1 MLNEGRSPAAH
12 RDIQHS
18 ELNKMKETT
27 AIGLMSGS
35 SLDGLDIALVKF
47 NEDGERY
54 HFQILAAE
62 TLPYPEYWT
71 QQLSEAFHKQPQDLV
86 QLDKD
91 YGKYLGEQVLA
102 FAKKRNVQ
110 PDFVASHGHTI
121 FHKPEQHYT
130 LQIGD
135 GEALAK
141 ACGFTVI
148 NDFRSED
155 VSKGGQGAPLV
166 PIGDEL
172 LFGDYEICLN
182 IGGIANV
189 SYDEDGKRIAY
200 DLCIA
205 NQALNYL
212 AQMKGLPY
220 DRGGQLARSEEIDM
234 DLLKK
239 LNRHPFYGQ
248 LPPKSLGREFFEA
261 NQKELLDD
269 CGTAGR
275 ETTGLQHLSV
285 EDMLATF
292 VEHIA
297 LQIALGVSHLP
308 KGKILVTGGG
318 ARNQFLMER
327 LQARTSHEVI
337 IPDKMTIDYKEALV
351 FAFLGLLRMEGK
363 TNVLSSVTGAESDSC
378 SGRIW
383 KP

>member
-1 MLNEGRSPAAH
+1 MLNAEL
-12 RDIQHS
+12 RDATLGFAPLTTSNLRFQHS
-18 ELNKMKETT
+18 SFSFPNYNMKETI

-35 SLDGLDIALVKF
+35 SLDGLDLALVCFQEGNGK
-47 NEDGERY
+47 Y
-54 HFQILAAE
+54 HFQILEAE
-62 TLPYPEYWT
+62 TLPYPDLWKS
-71 QQLSEAFHKQPQDLV
+71 QLSEAFHKQPEDLV

-91 YGKYLGEQVLA
+91 YGRYLGEQVLA
-102 FAKKRNVQ
+102 FAKKHNAT

-121 FHKPEQHYT
+121 FHRPEEHYT

-135 GEALAK
+135 GQELAK

-166 PIGDEL
+166 PIGDKL
-172 LFGDYEICLN
+172 LFSDYEICLN

-189 SYDEDGKRIAY
+189 SYDEDGQRIAY

-220 DRGGQLARSEEIDM
+220 DRDGQLARNGKVDM
-234 DLLKK
+234 GLLKK

-261 NQKELLDD
+261 NQKDLLKD
-269 CGTAGR
+269 
-275 ETTGLQHLSV
+275 LSV

-292 VEHIA
+292 TEHIA

-318 ARNQFLMER
+318 ARNKFLMER
-327 LQARTSHEVI
+327 LQARSSHEVI
-337 IPDKMTIDYKEALV
+337 IPDKMTIDYKEAIV
-351 FAFLGLLRMEGK
+351 FAFLGLLRLEGK
-363 TNVLSSVTGAESDSC
+363 DNVLSSVTGASSDSC

-383 KP
+383 K

>member
-1 MLNEGRSPAAH
+1 M
-12 RDIQHS
+12 
-18 ELNKMKETT
+18 MKITT

-47 NEDGERY
+47 DEDNGRY
-54 HFQILAAE
+54 AFQILQAE

-71 QQLSEAFHKQPQDLV
+71 KQLSEAFHKQPEDLV

-91 YGKYLGEQVLA
+91 YGKYLGEQVLS
-102 FAKKRNVQ
+102 FARKHNVT

-121 FHKPEQHYT
+121 FHRPEEHYT

-135 GEALAK
+135 GQEL
-141 ACGFTVI
+141 
-148 NDFRSED
+148 
-155 VSKGGQGAPLV
+155 SKGGQGAPLV
-166 PIGDEL
+166 PIGDKL

-189 SYDEDGKRIAY
+189 SFDEDGERIAY

-220 DRGGQLARSEEIDM
+220 DRDGALARSGEVDM
-234 DLLKK
+234 DLLKR

-261 NQKELLDD
+261 NQKDLLKD
-269 CGTAGR
+269 
-275 ETTGLQHLSV
+275 LSV
-285 EDMLATF
+285 EDLLTTF
-292 VEHIA
+292 TEHIA
-297 LQIALGVSHLP
+297 LQIALGISHLP

-318 ARNQFLMER
+318 ARNKFLMER
-327 LQARTSHEVI
+327 LQARTSHEVV
-337 IPDKMTIDYKEALV
+337 IPDKMIVDYKEALA
-351 FAFLGLLRMEGK
+351 FAFLGLLRLEGK
-363 TNVLSSVTGAESDSC
+363 ANVLASVTGADSDSC

-383 KP
+383 KPC

>member
-1 MLNEGRSPAAH
+1 
-12 RDIQHS
+12 
-18 ELNKMKETT
+18 MKETT
-27 AIGLMSGS
+27 AIGMMSGS
-35 SLDGLDIALVKF
+35 SLDGLDLALVRF
-47 NEDGERY
+47 NEESGHY
-54 HFQILAAE
+54 GFQILAAE
-62 TLPYPEYWT
+62 TLAYPKYWT
-71 QQLSEAFHKQPQDLV
+71 QQLSEAFHKQPENLV

-91 YGKYLGEQVLA
+91 YGKYLGEQVMA
-102 FAKKRNVQ
+102 FAKKHNVQ

-135 GEALAK
+135 GQEMAK

-166 PIGDEL
+166 PIGDKL
-172 LFGDYEICLN
+172 LFGNYEICLN

-189 SYDEDGKRIAY
+189 SYDEEGKRIAY

-220 DRGGQLARSEEIDM
+220 DRDGQLARNGEVDM

-248 LPPKSLGREFFEA
+248 FPAKSLGREFFEA
-261 NQKELLDD
+261 NQKELLKD
-269 CGTAGR
+269 
-275 ETTGLQHLSV
+275 LSV

-292 VEHIA
+292 TEHIA
-297 LQIALGVSHLP
+297 LQIALGISHLP
-308 KGKILVTGGG
+308 KGTILVTGGG

-327 LQARTSHEVI
+327 LQARTSHEVV

-351 FAFLGLLRMEGK
+351 FAFLGLLKMEGK
-363 TNVLSSVTGAESDSC
+363 TNVLASVTGAESDSS

-383 KP
+383 KPC

>member
-1 MLNEGRSPAAH
+1 
-12 RDIQHS
+12 
-18 ELNKMKETT
+18 MKETI

-35 SLDGLDIALVKF
+35 SLDGLDIALVRFQEENDK
-47 NEDGERY
+47 Y
-54 HFQILAAE
+54 SFQILAAE

-71 QQLSEAFHKQPQDLV
+71 QQLSEAFHKQPKDLV
-86 QLDKD
+86 QLDKN
-91 YGKYLGEQVLA
+91 YGRYLGEQILA
-102 FAKKRNVQ
+102 FAKKHNAT

-121 FHKPEQHYT
+121 FHRPEEHYT

-135 GEALAK
+135 GDELAK
-141 ACGFTVI
+141 ACGFLVI

-166 PIGDEL
+166 PIGDKL
-172 LFGDYEICLN
+172 LFGNYEICLN

-212 AQMKGLPY
+212 AQMKGLNY
-220 DRGGQLARSEEIDM
+220 DKDGNLARSAEVDM
-234 DLLKK
+234 DLLKR

-248 LPPKSLGREFFEA
+248 LPPKSLGREFFET
-261 NQKELLDD
+261 NQKDLLKD
-269 CGTAGR
+269 
-275 ETTGLQHLSV
+275 LSV

-292 VEHIA
+292 TEHIA

-318 ARNQFLMER
+318 ARNKFLMER
-327 LQARTSHEVI
+327 LQARTSHEVV
-337 IPDKMTIDYKEALV
+337 IPDKMIIDYKEALV

-363 TNVLSSVTGAESDSC
+363 TNVLASVTGAESDSC

-383 KP
+383 RYNG

>member
-1 MLNEGRSPAAH
+1 MK
-12 RDIQHS
+12 DI
-18 ELNKMKETT
+18 T

-35 SLDGLDIALVKF
+35 SLDGLDLALVKF
-47 NEDGERY
+47 KEEGEHY
-54 HFQILAAE
+54 DFQIFAAE
-62 TLPYPEYWT
+62 TLPYPECWT
-71 QQLSEAFHKQPQDLV
+71 EQLSEAFHKQPEDLV

-102 FAKKRNVQ
+102 FAKKHNAQ

-121 FHKPEQHYT
+121 FHRPEQHYT

-135 GEALAK
+135 GQELAK
-141 ACGFTVI
+141 ACGFLVI

-155 VSKGGQGAPLV
+155 VSKSGQGAPLV
-166 PIGDEL
+166 PIGDKL

-189 SYDEDGKRIAY
+189 SYDENGRCIAY

-220 DRGGQLARSEEIDM
+220 DRDGQLARSGEVDM
-234 DLLKK
+234 DLLKR
-239 LNRHPFYGQ
+239 LNKHPFYGQ
-248 LPPKSLGREFFEA
+248 LPPKSLGREFFED
-261 NQKELLDD
+261 NQKNLLKD
-269 CGTAGR
+269 
-275 ETTGLQHLSV
+275 LSV
-285 EDMLATF
+285 EDLLATF
-292 VEHIA
+292 TEHIA

-327 LQARTSHEVI
+327 LQARSSHEVVV
-337 IPDKMTIDYKEALV
+337 PEPLLIDYKEALV
-351 FAFLGLLRMEGK
+351 FAFLGLLRLEGK
-363 TNVLSSVTGAESDSC
+363 TNVLASVTGAESDSC
-378 SGRIW
+378 SGSIW

>member
-1 MLNEGRSPAAH
+1 
-12 RDIQHS
+12 
-18 ELNKMKETT
+18 MKETA

-35 SLDGLDIALVKF
+35 SLDGLDIALVRFQEK
-47 NEDGERY
+47 EDKY
-54 HFQILAAE
+54 QFQILQAE

-71 QQLSEAFHKQPQDLV
+71 EQLSGAFHKQPEDLV

-102 FAKKRNVQ
+102 FAKKHNTS

-121 FHKPEQHYT
+121 FHRPEEHYT

-135 GEALAK
+135 GQELAK
-141 ACGFTVI
+141 ACGFTVV

-166 PIGDEL
+166 PIGDKL

-182 IGGIANV
+182 IGG
-189 SYDEDGKRIAY
+189 
-200 DLCIA
+200 IA

-220 DRGGQLARSEEIDM
+220 DRDGEMARSGEVDIT
-234 DLLKK
+234 LLKQ
-239 LNRHPFYGQ
+239 LNRHPFYG
-248 LPPKSLGREFFEA
+248 LYPPKSLGREFFEA
-261 NQKELLDD
+261 NQKELL
-269 CGTAGR
+269 
-275 ETTGLQHLSV
+275 QVLSV
-285 EDMLATF
+285 PDLLATF

-318 ARNQFLMER
+318 ARNKFLMER
-327 LQARTSHEVI
+327 LQARSSHEVV
-337 IPDKMTIDYKEALV
+337 IPDKMIIDYKEALV

-363 TNVLSSVTGAESDSC
+363 TNVLASVTGAESDSC
-378 SGRIW
+378 SGQIW
-383 KP
+383 QPC

>member
-1 MLNEGRSPAAH
+1 
-12 RDIQHS
+12 
-18 ELNKMKETT
+18 MKEAT

-35 SLDGLDIALVKF
+35 SLDGLDIALV
-47 NEDGERY
+47 R
-54 HFQILAAE
+54 FQYDDNQYSFSIIDAD
-62 TLPYPEYWT
+62 TLPYPDEWK
-71 QQLSEAFHKQPQDLV
+71 QQLTDAFHKQPNELKS
-86 QLDKD
+86 LDKA
-91 YGKYLGEQVLA
+91 YGQFLGEQVKQFVA
-102 FAKKRNVQ
+102 SRNAK

-121 FHKPEQHYT
+121 FHKPEEHYT

-135 GEALAK
+135 GQALAN
-141 ACGFTVI
+141 ACGLKVI
-148 NDFRSED
+148 NDFRTED
-155 VSKGGQGAPLV
+155 VLKGGQGAPLV

-172 LFGDYEICLN
+172 LFGDYDICLN

-189 SYDEDGKRIAY
+189 SYDEDGRRIAY
-200 DLCIA
+200 DICMA

-220 DRGGQLARSEEIDM
+220 DRDGSLARSGEVDM
-234 DLLKK
+234 DLLKR

-261 NQKELLDD
+261 NQKEMLDD

-275 ETTGLQHLSV
+275 ETTGLQRLSV

-318 ARNQFLMER
+318 SRNQFLTER

-363 TNVLSSVTGAESDSC
+363 TNVLASVTGAESDSC

-383 KP
+383 KLS

>member
-1 MLNEGRSPAAH
+1 MRT
-12 RDIQHS
+12 
-18 ELNKMKETT
+18 TT
-27 AIGLMSGS
+27 AIGMMSGS
-35 SLDGLDIALVKF
+35 SLDGLDIALVRFQEEGGK
-47 NEDGERY
+47 Y
-54 HFQILAAE
+54 AFQILQDE

-71 QQLSEAFHKQPQDLV
+71 KQLSEAFHKQPEDLV

-102 FAKKRNVQ
+102 FAKKHNVQ
-110 PDFVASHGHTI
+110 PEFVASHGHTI

-141 ACGFTVI
+141 ACGFTII

-166 PIGDEL
+166 PIGDKL

-220 DRGGQLARSEEIDM
+220 DRDGQLARSGEVDI
-234 DLLKK
+234 DLLKR
-239 LNRHPFYGQ
+239 LNKHPFYAVSTTHGMFR
-248 LPPKSLGREFFEA
+248 PPR
-261 NQKELLDD
+261 
-269 CGTAGR
+269 
-275 ETTGLQHLSV
+275 
-285 EDMLATF
+285 
-292 VEHIA
+292 
-297 LQIALGVSHLP
+297 
-308 KGKILVTGGG
+308 
-318 ARNQFLMER
+318 
-327 LQARTSHEVI
+327 
-337 IPDKMTIDYKEALV
+337 
-351 FAFLGLLRMEGK
+351 
-363 TNVLSSVTGAESDSC
+363 
-378 SGRIW
+378 
-383 KP
+383 

>member
-1 MLNEGRSPAAH
+1 
-12 RDIQHS
+12 
-18 ELNKMKETT
+18 MKETT

-35 SLDGLDIALVKF
+35 SLDGLDLALVRFQEENDK
-47 NEDGERY
+47 Y
-54 HFQILAAE
+54 AFQILQAE
-62 TLPYPEYWT
+62 TLPYPELWT
-71 QQLSEAFHKQPQDLV
+71 RLLSEAFHKKPEDLV

-91 YGKYLGEQVLA
+91 YGKYLGEQVFA
-102 FAKKRNVQ
+102 FAKKHNAT
-110 PDFVASHGHTI
+110 PNFVASHGHTI
-121 FHKPEQHYT
+121 FHRPEEHYT

-135 GEALAK
+135 GQELTK

-166 PIGDEL
+166 PIGDKL
-172 LFGDYEICLN
+172 LFSDYEICLN

-189 SYDEDGKRIAY
+189 SYNENGKCIAY

-220 DRGGQLARSEEIDM
+220 DRDGELARSGKVDIT
-234 DLLKK
+234 LLKQ
-239 LNRHPFYGQ
+239 LNKHPFYGQ
-248 LPPKSLGREFFEA
+248 LPPKSLGREFFETY
-261 NQKELLDD
+261 QKDLLKD
-269 CGTAGR
+269 
-275 ETTGLQHLSV
+275 LPIPN
-285 EDMLATF
+285 MLATY

-318 ARNQFLMER
+318 ARNKFLMER

-337 IPDKMTIDYKEALV
+337 FPDKMIIDYKEALV
-351 FAFLGLLRMEGK
+351 FAFLGLLSLEGK
-363 TNVLSSVTGAESDSC
+363 TNVLASVTGAESDSC

-383 KP
+383 K